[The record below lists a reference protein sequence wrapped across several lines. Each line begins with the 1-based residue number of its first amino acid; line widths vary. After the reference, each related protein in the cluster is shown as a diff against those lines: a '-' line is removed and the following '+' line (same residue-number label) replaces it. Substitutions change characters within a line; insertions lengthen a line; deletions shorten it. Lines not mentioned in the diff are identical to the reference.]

1 MASLCPLPH
10 LTWPPPLCPGAS
22 FQHHALGQ
30 HRPHRAKAQGP
41 LCSGALNEDW
51 AWLWQGGSVPACAGV
66 SHALLDPWRQSQA
79 SGSYLRQEGCGGDPL
94 DLIHAAVCAQE
105 RLHHQGQPGACKLHH
120 GTVEAGHTMQGVFGP
135 PPRWGGVPLASC
147 PAVHPRASPAH
158 QAFRGAFPCPLPG
171 LAATSAA
178 HSCLSGPHSPTA
190 LWADTPTHA
199 GPTYDGS

>member
-1 MASLCPLPH
+1 MWPGPAEGPVCWGGLMASLCPLPH

-41 LCSGALNEDW
+41 LCSGALNGGW

-66 SHALLDPWRQSQA
+66 SHTLLDPWWQSQA
-79 SGSYLRQEGCGGDPL
+79 NGSYLRQEGCGGDPL

-120 GTVEAGHTMQGVFGP
+120 GTVEAGHTMQGRSLGHLPDGVGCLCFLPCSP
-135 PPRWGGVPLASC
+135 PTCQPS
-147 PAVHPRASPAH
+147 S
-158 QAFRGAFPCPLPG
+158 PG
-171 LAATSAA
+171 L
-178 HSCLSGPHSPTA
+178 
-190 LWADTPTHA
+190 
-199 GPTYDGS
+199 